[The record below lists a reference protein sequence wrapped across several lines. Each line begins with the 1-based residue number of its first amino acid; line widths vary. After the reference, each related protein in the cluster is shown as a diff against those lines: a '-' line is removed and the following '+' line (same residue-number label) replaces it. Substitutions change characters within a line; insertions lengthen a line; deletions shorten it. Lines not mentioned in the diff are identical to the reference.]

1 MKPSYPAGS
10 GIVKHGIADRVAREV
25 ANVVTNDVARRN
37 TDGRNTDGRN
47 TDDRNTGGF
56 PRPGNAA

>member
-1 MKPSYPAGS
+1 MTPSYPAGS

-37 TDGRNTDGRN
+37 TDDRN